1 MLTILKNL
9 FVFFKFRNFCE
20 ILLHKKRVG
29 NIVTKFKVQNTTV
42 SSVEDLSDDY
52 NNRQQPIYESAE
64 QKETSDC
71 DEDAD
76 DNIPQKNLHKNS
88 KKKSIDQKWK

>member
-1 MLTILKNL
+1 MLLKCDFSGSYKVNENIFLFKLKLRMLTILKNL

-52 NNRQQPIYESAE
+52 NNRQQPIYKSAE
-64 QKETSDC
+64 
-71 DEDAD
+71 
-76 DNIPQKNLHKNS
+76 
-88 KKKSIDQKWK
+88 